1 MADYKES
8 LLAGGERII
17 LSRRQHWIT
26 FVDQAKWAIL
36 GAVGAIVLLI
46 LSANMKGDGIGGFLG
61 GAFGWIALALLV
73 VALVWIP
80 WQYLRWVNLEYILTN
95 RRVIQLSGVLNK
107 RASDSSLEKINDAIL
122 SVSMLGRALGFGDLE
137 IQTASESGIERMHLL
152 VDAPGFKRG
161 MLDAK
166 HELELELSGG
176 NPPGPALRAT
186 TEAQPAGAVPSM
198 APPAVAPA
206 PASPA
211 PMSPEGVTNAIER
224 LSALRTSGAITAE
237 EFEAKKAD
245 LLKRL

>member
-8 LLAGGERII
+8 LLAGGERIV

-36 GAVGAIVLLI
+36 GAVGAIVLL
-46 LSANMKGDGIGGFLG
+46 LLRSGMDDGFLRT
-61 GAFGWIALALLV
+61 AVGWIALALLV
-73 VALVWIP
+73 AALVWIP
-80 WQYLRWVNLEYILTN
+80 WQYLRWLNLEYILTN

-176 NPPGPALRAT
+176 NQPGPALRAT
-186 TEAQPAGAVPSM
+186 PEAQPADAVPSM
-198 APPAVAPA
+198 APPATAPA
-206 PASPA
+206 AYSPA
-211 PMSPEGVTNAIER
+211 PMSPEDVTNAIER

>member
-8 LLAGGERII
+8 LLAGGERIV

-36 GAVGAIVLLI
+36 GAVGAIVLL
-46 LSANMKGDGIGGFLG
+46 LLRSGMDDGFLRT
-61 GAFGWIALALLV
+61 AVGWIALALLV

-80 WQYLRWVNLEYILTN
+80 WQYLRWLNLEYILTN

-176 NPPGPALRAT
+176 NQPGPALRAT
-186 TEAQPAGAVPSM
+186 PETQPAGAVPSM
-198 APPAVAPA
+198 APPATAPA
-206 PASPA
+206 AYSPA
-211 PMSPEGVTNAIER
+211 PMSPEDVTNAIER

>member
-8 LLAGGERII
+8 LLAGGERIV

-36 GAVGAIVLLI
+36 GAVGAIVLL
-46 LSANMKGDGIGGFLG
+46 LLRSGMDDGFLRT
-61 GAFGWIALALLV
+61 AVGWIALALLV

-80 WQYLRWVNLEYILTN
+80 WQYLRWLNLEYILTN

-176 NPPGPALRAT
+176 NQPGPALRAT
-186 TEAQPAGAVPSM
+186 PEAQPAGAVPSM
-198 APPAVAPA
+198 PPPAAAPA
-206 PASPA
+206 AYSPA
-211 PMSPEGVTNAIER
+211 PMSPEDVTNAIER